1 MTRLLLFLPVTLVLA
16 TACGAEREPQSAP
29 PTSEETTT
37 AAPPSPTTTAAAAT
51 TTPAAVEEPP
61 APLPGLPRFTAGY
74 DEWPKLNGKRLPP
87 RDSDPHLGTKQVY
100 ASKPARPG
108 GVFPNGTIIVK
119 EAARPGKDFVGLV
132 AVMRKKPGA
141 DPAHNDWVFVEW
153 TREAPD
159 ERFSEVA
166 SGAVCWSCHAG
177 AAEHDYVWISELGLD

>member
-1 MTRLLLFLPVTLVLA
+1 MARLLLLVAATALLA
-16 TACGAEREPQSAP
+16 AACGAAEEPQSAP
-29 PTSEETTT
+29 ATADETTT
-37 AAPPSPTTTAAAAT
+37 APPPPATAAAT
-51 TTPAAVEEPP
+51 TTTPATTTEERPAA
-61 APLPGLPRFTAGY
+61 LPGLPRYTAGY
-74 DEWPKLNGKRLPP
+74 EEWPRLNSKPIPP

-100 ASKPARPG
+100 ASKSARSD

-132 AVMRKKPGA
+132 AVMRKRPGA

-159 ERFSEVA
+159 ERFSEAA

-177 AAEHDYVWISELGLD
+177 AAERDYVWISQLGLD